1 MKNIRDI
8 VYEVIDEMGIYID
21 ITEEDFDLSEYIVD
35 SLQFLTFVINLEE
48 RLGIEIPDDLLLYD
62 KMYSF
67 NGYCK
72 MLEGICKG
80 DYKND
85 IL

>member
-67 NGYCK
+67 NGYCR

>member
-1 MKNIRDI
+1 MEDIRDI
-8 VYEVIDEMGIYID
+8 VYEVIDEMGIYVD
-21 ITEEDFDLSEYIVD
+21 TEEEDFDLSEYIVN
-35 SLQFLTFVINLEE
+35 SLQFLTFVLNLEE

-67 NGYCK
+67 NGYCR
-72 MLEGICKG
+72 MLSDICKG

-85 IL
+85 II